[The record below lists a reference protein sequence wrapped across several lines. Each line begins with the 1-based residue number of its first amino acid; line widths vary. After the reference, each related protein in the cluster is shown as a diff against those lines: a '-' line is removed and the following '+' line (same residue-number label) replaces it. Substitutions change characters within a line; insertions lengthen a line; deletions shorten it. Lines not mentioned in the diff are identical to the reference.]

1 MLEYR
6 VGLLIILFICLGA
19 PGTYAQSC
27 VSTNNNTIINFY
39 FRVFNRWG
47 QLIFSTAKLNDGW
60 DGRVSGGEQPPGT
73 YVWMVQG
80 VARDGKVITKKGTVT
95 LIR

>member
-1 MLEYR
+1 MPTGFTPNR
-6 VGLLIILFICLGA
+6 DGKNDIFKPFTVG
-19 PGTYAQSC
+19 
-27 VSTNNNTIINFY
+27 VTNLNY
-39 FRVFNRWG
+39 FRVYNRWG

-60 DGRVSGGEQPPGT
+60 DGRVTGVEQPSGT

-80 VARDGKVITKKGTVT
+80 IARDGKVITKKGTVT